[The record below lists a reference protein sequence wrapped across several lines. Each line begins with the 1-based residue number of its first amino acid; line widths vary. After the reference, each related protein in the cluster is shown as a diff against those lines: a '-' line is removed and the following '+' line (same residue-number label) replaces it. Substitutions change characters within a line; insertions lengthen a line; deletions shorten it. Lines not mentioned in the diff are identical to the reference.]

1 MSEEKLPS
9 RGLGEKHM
17 KRKAAAVLS
26 AALGTLGISAALQA
40 APLLSDT
47 FTYPDGALE
56 TVSGGLWE
64 INSGSGSKLVTAG
77 QLLINDNT
85 TADYQRQFAAQT
97 SGTVFSSFKL
107 NMDTVDVPNTL
118 GAYFAALSG
127 PKAGTA
133 FSTFFRARVG
143 AFISSTQTAGKFTL
157 AIGSGA
163 SSDPTAFTPW
173 GTELTLGTDYT
184 IVTSY
189 DIGTGESRLWVNPT
203 SELDTFV
210 SQTSTSLGNIGSYLW
225 RSNSSATDGD
235 KLVDNL
241 NVGTTFADVVVP
253 EPTTIGALAAIG
265 VAAMLRR
272 RRASV

>member
-1 MSEEKLPS
+1 MT
-9 RGLGEKHM
+9 
-17 KRKAAAVLS
+17 RKAASALS
-26 AALGTLGISAALQA
+26 AALATLGIGAAVQG
-40 APLLSDT
+40 APLLTDT
-47 FTYPDGALE
+47 FTYADGPLE

-64 INSGSGSKLVTAG
+64 INSGSGSKLVQAG

-85 TADYQRQFAAQT
+85 TADYQRQYAAQT
-97 SGTVFSSFKL
+97 SGTVYSSFL
-107 NMDTVDVPNTL
+107 VNMGTGGDLPNTL

-127 PKAGTA
+127 PKSGTA

-143 AFISSTQTAGKFTL
+143 AFISSSQTAGKFTL

-173 GTELTLGTDYT
+173 GTELDLNTDYT

-189 DIGTGESRLWVNPT
+189 NIDTGESRMWVNPLLET
-203 SELDTFV
+203 DPSV
-210 SQTSTSLGNIGSYLW
+210 SQTSTSLGTLGSYLW

-241 NVGTTFADVVVP
+241 NVGTAFSDVVVP
-253 EPTTIGALAAIG
+253 EPTTAGALAAAG